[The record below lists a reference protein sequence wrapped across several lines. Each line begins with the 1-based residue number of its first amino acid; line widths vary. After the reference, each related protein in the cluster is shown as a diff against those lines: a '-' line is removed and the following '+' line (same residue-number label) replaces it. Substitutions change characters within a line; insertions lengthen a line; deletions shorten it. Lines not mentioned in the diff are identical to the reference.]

1 MRRRAL
7 IVGLLGAGMALGA
20 WVVAP
25 GSGPA
30 AGTGAPGT
38 QLASNDILPLST
50 LVRANP
56 HQALPLHGGTVDSL
70 NWSGYVVTPK
80 GGGITGVTTNFTVPA
95 AGLIPPGFAATW
107 AGIGGY
113 STQDLIQ
120 AGVAEG
126 SLPNLPLVDQVIGQQ
141 YYAWYELLPNAAT
154 PLTDCKVD
162 PACTVAPGDEVSVV
176 ITQATSSP
184 QTWTISMTNTRSASG
199 ALLWS
204 WSTTVPYDSFQSSA
218 EWILEAPTLVT
229 QTLLAPVGTVSFG
242 SSDGYTAGGT
252 ESSIYQ
258 GNPTTIVLSPTAG
271 LFDEATPSALATDGR
286 SFNDCAYA
294 QSCPTP
300 S

>member
-7 IVGLLGAGMALGA
+7 MVGLLGAGMALGA

-80 GGGITGVTTNFTVPA
+80 GGGVTGVTTNFTVPA

-113 STQDLIQ
+113 STSDLIQ

-141 YYAWYELLPNAAT
+141 YYAWYETLPNAAT
-154 PLTDCKVD
+154 PLTNCKGD
-162 PACTVAPGDEVSVV
+162 SACTVAPGDEVSVV

-184 QTWTISMTNTRSASG
+184 QTWTISMTNMSASG
-199 ALLWS
+199 ALLWK
-204 WSTTVPYDSFQSSA
+204 WSTTVPYDSSQSSA
-218 EWILEAPTLVT
+218 EWILEAPTVVT

-242 SSDGYTAGGT
+242 SSDGYTAGGA
-252 ESSIYQ
+252 ESSISA
-258 GNPTTIVLSPTAG
+258 GDPTTIVLSPTAG
-271 LFDEATPSALATDGR
+271 LFDEATPSALAKNGE

-294 QSCPTP
+294 QSCAAP